1 MAGRVSAAKALP
13 GRLIAGGARLRPRRW
28 PSRRRNRVLAALAF
42 LGPGLIAANA
52 GNDAG
57 GIATYSAVGA
67 TYGYD
72 LLWMMVV
79 ITISLIV
86 VQEMAARMGAVTG
99 KGLAELIREEY
110 GVRWS
115 LFATCSVLVANVGIC
130 ISEFVGIGAALGLAG
145 VPVQVSVPIAAVAV
159 WLLLMRGSYRVAERV
174 FVLMTIP
181 FFAYPIAA
189 VLAHPKWGHVGKAI
203 IAPSLHASHAYLFLF
218 IATAGTTIT
227 PFMQLYVQS
236 AVVERGVSTSEL
248 KAERSEVVT
257 GSIFANMIAL
267 SIIIATG
274 ATLYVHG
281 EHHIT
286 TAAQAA
292 KALEPFAGRYAEV
305 LFGIGLLGASLLA
318 AAILP
323 TTAAYVISE
332 TFGFEKGISRNPKEA
347 PVFVATIT
355 VLIAIGAI
363 VAVIPGLPVISLLVG
378 VQVVNGAL
386 LPILLI
392 FIWRLAASGELM
404 GEYRNGR
411 GVQRDRRAHGGRHV
425 DAVDPAARDHLRRRG
440 LKLDLG
446 DRVELGQLAGG
457 QLPVAGSGVRT
468 HLFRLRCPS
477 DHGCDTGPGGQT
489 GYRQLQQGVALVFGE
504 ALQPLDRGERRRGT
518 ARDGRALIDRPQPR
532 PLGGLP
538 GAVLAGQKA

>member
-28 PSRRRNRVLAALAF
+28 PSRRRGRILAALAF

-145 VPVQVSVPIAAVAV
+145 VPVQVSVPIAAAAV
-159 WLLLMRGSYRVAERV
+159 WLLLMRGSYRMAERV

-181 FFAYPIAA
+181 FFAYPVAA
-189 VLAHPKWGHVGKAI
+189 VLAHPKWGHVGRAI

-248 KAERSEVVT
+248 NAERSEVVT
-257 GSIFANMIAL
+257 GSIFANVIAL

-281 EHHIT
+281 EHHIS

-305 LFGIGLLGASLLA
+305 LFGVGLLGASLLA

-411 GVQRDRRAHGGRHV
+411 AFNVIAGFTVVATSTLSILLLAIIFAG
-425 DAVDPAARDHLRRRG
+425 AA
-440 LKLDLG
+440 
-446 DRVELGQLAGG
+446 
-457 QLPVAGSGVRT
+457 
-468 HLFRLRCPS
+468 
-477 DHGCDTGPGGQT
+477 
-489 GYRQLQQGVALVFGE
+489 
-504 ALQPLDRGERRRGT
+504 
-518 ARDGRALIDRPQPR
+518 
-532 PLGGLP
+532 
-538 GAVLAGQKA
+538 

>member
-1 MAGRVSAAKALP
+1 VGR
-13 GRLIAGGARLRPRRW
+13 
-28 PSRRRNRVLAALAF
+28 
-42 LGPGLIAANA
+42 
-52 GNDAG
+52 
-57 GIATYSAVGA
+57 
-67 TYGYD
+67 
-72 LLWMMVV
+72 
-79 ITISLIV
+79 
-86 VQEMAARMGAVTG
+86 
-99 KGLAELIREEY
+99 
-110 GVRWS
+110 
-115 LFATCSVLVANVGIC
+115 
-130 ISEFVGIGAALGLAG
+130 
-145 VPVQVSVPIAAVAV
+145 
-159 WLLLMRGSYRVAERV
+159 
-174 FVLMTIP
+174 
-181 FFAYPIAA
+181 
-189 VLAHPKWGHVGKAI
+189 AI

-257 GSIFANMIAL
+257 GSIFANVIAL

-281 EHHIT
+281 EHHIS

-363 VAVIPGLPVISLLVG
+363 VAIIPGLPVISLLIG

-392 FIWRLAASGELM
+392 FIWRLAASRELM
-404 GEYRNGR
+404 GKYRNGR
-411 GVQRDRRAHGGRHV
+411 AFNVIAGFTVVATST
-425 DAVDPAARDHLRRRG
+425 LSI
-440 LKLDLG
+440 LL
-446 DRVELGQLAGG
+446 LAITFSSI
-457 QLPVAGSGVRT
+457 A
-468 HLFRLRCPS
+468 
-477 DHGCDTGPGGQT
+477 
-489 GYRQLQQGVALVFGE
+489 
-504 ALQPLDRGERRRGT
+504 
-518 ARDGRALIDRPQPR
+518 
-532 PLGGLP
+532 
-538 GAVLAGQKA
+538 